1 MIQEVRRPSL
11 PFLIL
16 AGLLAGFV
24 LRQTYFLPKPGF
36 KLQQCLC
43 CNLPSAEIT
52 GMRCQTW
59 FTSVYDTFQ
68 QDEIETLSVP
78 NCIYQALSDLILKH

>member
-36 KLQQCLC
+36 KL
-43 CNLPSAEIT
+43 
-52 GMRCQTW
+52 
-59 FTSVYDTFQ
+59 
-68 QDEIETLSVP
+68 
-78 NCIYQALSDLILKH
+78 